1 MTSEQF
7 DVVVLGTGPAGS
19 TVARKAAAAGHRTA
33 IVEAREFGGT
43 CALRGCNPKKVYAN
57 AGHLIDRV
65 RRADGKLI
73 RGKDVSID
81 WNQLLKFKN
90 EFTDSIPERSEQ
102 SFQDDGI
109 MTVHGAAQFV
119 SKKSL
124 RVGERTL
131 SAERIVVATGARPAT
146 LPFDGSEHAVQSDE
160 FFELKS
166 LPDKVVFIGGGYI
179 SMEFAHV
186 AARAGSRVII
196 VEREGRVLES
206 FDAKLVE
213 ILQNESRSIGIEFE
227 FCTEVECI
235 ETVDADRYRVSLSNG
250 ESIDCGLVVHGA
262 GRVPNVDELDLKA
275 GNVQSGDKGIAVDR
289 HLRSQSNPHVFALG
303 DCADSG
309 VPPLTPSANEEARIV
324 AKNLFAD
331 EPEAVP
337 DYGVIPQVAFTTPCI
352 ASVGMTVEQAEEGG
366 RKCEVLLEDTSDWN
380 SVRKLGGGVAG
391 FRIIVDQESDRLLG
405 AHLLG
410 PAAEETINLFALA
423 MKFDLTATD
432 LKSTLFAFPTF
443 ASDVR
448 QMV

>member
-1 MTSEQF
+1 MTFEQF

-57 AGHLIDRV
+57 AGDLIDRV

-81 WNQLLKFKN
+81 WNQLLQFKN
-90 EFTDSIPERSEQ
+90 EFTNSIPDRSER

-109 MTVHGAAQFV
+109 TTVHGAAQFV

-160 FFELKS
+160 FLALKS

-186 AARAGSRVII
+186 VARAGSRVII
-196 VEREGRVLES
+196 AEREDRVLES

-213 ILQNESRSIGIEFE
+213 MLQEESRSIGIEFE

-235 ETVDADRYRVSLSNG
+235 EKVDANCYRVSLSNG

-275 GNVQSGDKGIAVDR
+275 GNVQSGEKGIAVDR
-289 HLRSQSNPHVFALG
+289 HLRSPSNPHVFALG

-337 DYGVIPQVAFTTPCI
+337 DYGVIPHVAFTTPCI

-366 RKCEVLLEDTSDWN
+366 RKCEVLFKDTSDWN

-423 MKFDLTATD
+423 IKFDLTATD